1 MSIFFTIAKFH
12 PIDFSK
18 SNFSKSLVQ
27 DLDVFLFNK
36 GPLQLLEKKC
46 EVEIYFSKQDSN
58 MFTLVDEGFISNYVD
73 DYHNM
78 ELAIINTSKDGFD
91 EYIVFEAQ

>member
-1 MSIFFTIAKFH
+1 LSIAFTIAKFH

-36 GPLQLLEKKC
+36 GPLQLFLLS
-46 EVEIYFSKQDSN
+46 YFIKPSLNDCVAISWIFK
-58 MFTLVDEGFISNYVD
+58 FTGVLILNPS
-73 DYHNM
+73 
-78 ELAIINTSKDGFD
+78 L
-91 EYIVFEAQ
+91 